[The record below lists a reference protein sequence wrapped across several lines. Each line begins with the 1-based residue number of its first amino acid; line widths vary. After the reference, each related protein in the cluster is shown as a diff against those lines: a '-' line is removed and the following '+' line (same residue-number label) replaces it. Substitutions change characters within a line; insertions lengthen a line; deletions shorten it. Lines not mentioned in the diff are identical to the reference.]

1 MSRFRRK
8 KNNLPSPKVIMFDPS
23 EAMAELLQED
33 RRYKFDA
40 YVFVFEA
47 LSYAQSVLGMGSEN
61 PSVPADVPDEEESDE
76 PEGPQQH
83 VSGQEL
89 CEAIRQFALQ
99 QYGYMAK
106 TVLNSWGIQT
116 TGDFGEIVFN
126 LIRVG
131 RMRRTAADRR
141 EDFEDIYDFHTAFR
155 QEFKISP
162 PE

>member
-1 MSRFRRK
+1 M
-8 KNNLPSPKVIMFDPS
+8 PDPS
-23 EAMAELLQED
+23 HPIAELLKED
-33 RRYKFDA
+33 RRYTFDA

-47 LSYAQSVLGMGSEN
+47 LGYAQHVLGMGRETPSERVEE
-61 PSVPADVPDEEESDE
+61 PVRESEEEPG
-76 PEGPQQH
+76 PERH

-89 CEAIRQFALQ
+89 CEAIRQFALD

-106 TVLNSWGIQT
+106 TVLNSWGIHS

-131 RMRRTAADRR
+131 QMRKTPQDCR
-141 EDFEDIYDFHTAFR
+141 EDFDDVYDFETAFK
-155 QEFKISP
+155 EGFKITPP